1 MCKLGK
7 CNTVYAWQVYD
18 TNALTACSDFENVIL
33 VVYDRLIA
41 VMCCKHACLNAVT
54 IKIISIVP
62 CTVELL

>member
-33 VVYDRLIA
+33 VVYRLIA
-41 VMCCKHACLNAVT
+41 VCVVSMHA
-54 IKIISIVP
+54 
-62 CTVELL
+62 